1 MAGGTFVAFFVF
13 GMHSD
18 THTSGHART
27 HTHAHTMG
35 CNPSWTCQS
44 FGQNRDF
51 PLQRADHPSQ
61 CRNNG
66 GRTPEDFL
74 WRGESTHADTVAS
87 VMYSHTNNNT
97 HSHIKIHRI
106 DRFWTLCI
114 PAGCMRHFNT
124 HLHSR
129 KPPCGAHG
137 RMGIFVVT
145 YRKSGSGMWMT
156 GGGQALDKRAKT
168 QRERRSWTRT
178 RED

>member
-1 MAGGTFVAFFVF
+1 MWLFLFSACTQTHIHRVTRAHTH
-13 GMHSD
+13 MH
-18 THTSGHART
+18 TQWAVIPPEHAR
-27 HTHAHTMG
+27 A
-35 CNPSWTCQS
+35 
-44 FGQNRDF
+44 
-51 PLQRADHPSQ
+51 L
-61 CRNNG
+61 
-66 GRTPEDFL
+66 GRTGIFL
-74 WRGESTHADTVAS
+74 FKEQTTHRSVGTMVAELRKISCGGGESTHADTVAS

-145 YRKSGSGMWMT
+145 YRKSRSGM
-156 GGGQALDKRAKT
+156 
-168 QRERRSWTRT
+168 
-178 RED
+178 